1 MADRNGEKK
10 SSHNGRKAVGTAAIL
25 ALLAGGG
32 YFGFGVG
39 NPDGGWFVD
48 RGEVPVTAE
57 APSQTREAETPT
69 EIPVTQAPTEATTA
83 PEETTAE
90 ATVLEITVRESGIE
104 YQGQPVTLAELEQ
117 RIGTI
122 DKSNVFRALML
133 FREHHLVHAIEGSSD
148 GTKYELCH
156 SHDKEHDDDQHP
168 HFYCEV
174 CQQTYCLDYAQV
186 PEIQLP
192 EGFEMTSAN
201 LMLKGICPH
210 CKK

>member
-57 APSQTREAETPT
+57 APSQTREAEAPT

-90 ATVLEITVRESGIE
+90 ATVLEIRVRESGIE

-117 RIGTI
+117 TLLKDYKEGKTVRLI
-122 DKSNVFRALML
+122 DD
-133 FREHHLVHAIEGSSD
+133 HAIKAAYDEV
-148 GTKYELCH
+148 KALL
-156 SHDKEHDDDQHP
+156 DQ
-168 HFYCEV
+168 
-174 CQQTYCLDYAQV
+174 LK
-186 PEIQLP
+186 LP
-192 EGFEMTSAN
+192 VETPA
-201 LMLKGICPH
+201 P
-210 CKK
+210 